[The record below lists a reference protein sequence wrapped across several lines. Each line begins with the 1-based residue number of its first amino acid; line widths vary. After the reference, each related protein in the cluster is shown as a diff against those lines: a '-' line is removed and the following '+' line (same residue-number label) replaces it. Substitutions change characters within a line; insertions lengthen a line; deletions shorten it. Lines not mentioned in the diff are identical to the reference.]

1 MPGMLCLRLSAS
13 AKRVPIGRTKWGYFV
28 LTIDNQPLVL
38 KLEAILAL
46 FGKARTM
53 EFAEGKWTPFVLFQV
68 EDEPNSVTVVQR
80 IDFTGLDKSE
90 IERALEELPPDV
102 RDFPGFVRD
111 AIEKIEKA
119 RSGHL

>member
-1 MPGMLCLRLSAS
+1 MN
-13 AKRVPIGRTKWGYFV
+13 FV

-46 FGKARTM
+46 FGKVRTM

-90 IERALEELPPDV
+90 IESALKGLPPDV
-102 RDFPGFVRD
+102 RDFPGFVRG
-111 AIEKIEKA
+111 AIEEIEKA
-119 RSGHL
+119 QSGKA

>member
-1 MPGMLCLRLSAS
+1 MN
-13 AKRVPIGRTKWGYFV
+13 FV

-53 EFAEGKWTPFVLFQV
+53 EFAEGKWSPFVLFQL
-68 EDEPNSVTVVQR
+68 EDEPNSVAVVQR

-90 IERALEELPPDV
+90 IESSLECLPPDV
-102 RDFPGFVRD
+102 RDFPGFVWD
-111 AIEKIEKA
+111 AIEKIEMA
-119 RSGHL
+119 QSGKV

>member
-1 MPGMLCLRLSAS
+1 MN
-13 AKRVPIGRTKWGYFV
+13 FV